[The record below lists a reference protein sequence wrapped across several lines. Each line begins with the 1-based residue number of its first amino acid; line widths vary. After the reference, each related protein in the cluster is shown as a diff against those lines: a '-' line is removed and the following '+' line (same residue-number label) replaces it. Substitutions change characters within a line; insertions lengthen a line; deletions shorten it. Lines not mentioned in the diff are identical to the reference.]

1 MGIIKLYNKYL
12 MQDIFLHKDFQLNG
26 HHFDS
31 PTDLINYVKIN
42 LPEHANFLQAL
53 FDDDTYITAQTSG
66 STGTPK
72 QIRIKKTHM
81 RNSALKTI
89 AFFDLKPQTKA
100 LLNLSS
106 GFIAGKMM
114 WVRALLGGWHLDV
127 VPPNHQSITSVLN
140 KNRYD
145 FGAMVPLQVFQ
156 NLDKIHHIKKLIVG
170 GGAVSQSLLNK
181 IYDLPNRIYATYGMT
196 ETITHIAVMP
206 LNQVA
211 EKDFY
216 QDGIKKTYRVL
227 DNIFIDVDER
237 NCLTITTPDIA
248 DDQIITNDL
257 VELLDDKHFRWLG
270 RYDNIIN
277 SGGIKLIPEQIEDKL
292 KSIIKVPFFIAGL
305 PDDKLGQKLVLILE
319 TEQIPKDLP
328 EQIKKHLSKYEVPKN
343 IYVLPEFEWTPTVKI
358 HRQNTLR
365 KLNINN

>member
-1 MGIIKLYNKYL
+1 MP
-12 MQDIFLHKDFQLNG
+12 DIFIHKDFQLNG

-31 PTDLINYVKIN
+31 PTDFMAYVKKN
-42 LPEHANFLQAL
+42 LPEHFAFIQAL
-53 FDDDTYITAQTSG
+53 FDDESFITAQTSG

-72 QIRIKKTHM
+72 QIRIKKLYM

-106 GFIAGKMM
+106 DFIAGKMM

-127 VPPNHQSITSVLN
+127 VPPDHQSITSVLN

-156 NLDKIHHIKKLIVG
+156 NLDKIPHIKKLIVG
-170 GGAVSQSLLNK
+170 GGAVSQNLLDK

-211 EKDFY
+211 ENDFY
-216 QDGIKKTYRVL
+216 QDDIRKGYRVL
-227 DNIFIDVDER
+227 DNIHIDTDDR
-237 NCLTITTPDIA
+237 NCLIITAPDIA
-248 DDQIITNDL
+248 DDQIITNDI
-257 VELLDDKHFRWLG
+257 VELLDNQHFRWLG

-277 SGGIKLIPEQIEDKL
+277 SGGIKLIPEQIEQKL
-292 KSIIKVPFFIAGL
+292 QNHLDNNFFITGL
-305 PDDKLGQKLVLILE
+305 PDEKLGEKLVLIIEGQCNKEHCLNQCKKVLDKYE
-319 TEQIPKDLP
+319 IPK
-328 EQIKKHLSKYEVPKN
+328 EIIS
-343 IYVLPEFEWTPTVKI
+343 FECFARTNSGKI
-358 HRQNTLR
+358 NRKRTLQK
-365 KLNINN
+365 KLNNRF

>member
-1 MGIIKLYNKYL
+1 MP
-12 MQDIFLHKDFQLNG
+12 DIFIHKDFQLNG
-26 HHFDS
+26 QYFKS
-31 PTDLINYVKIN
+31 PSNLISYVNKN
-42 LPEHANFLQAL
+42 LPEHATFVQAL
-53 FDDDTYITAQTSG
+53 FDDESFITAQTSG

-72 QIRIKKTHM
+72 QIKIKKLHM

-127 VPPNHQSITSVLN
+127 THPDNQSIASTLSN
-140 KNRYD
+140 NRYD

-156 NLDKIHHIKKLIVG
+156 NIDKIHHIKKLIIG
-170 GGAVSQSLLNK
+170 GGAVSQNLLDK

-211 EKDFY
+211 ENDFY
-216 QDGIKKTYRVL
+216 QDDIKKGYRIL
-227 DNIFIDVDER
+227 DNIHIDTDDR
-237 NCLTITTPDIA
+237 NCLMITAPDIA

-257 VELLDDKHFRWLG
+257 VELLDDQHFRWLG

-277 SGGIKLIPEQIEDKL
+277 SGGIKLIPEQIEQKL

-305 PDDKLGQKLVLILE
+305 PDAKLGQKAVLILE

-343 IYVLPEFEWTPTVKI
+343 IYMLPEFERTPTGKI
-358 HRQNTLR
+358 QRQNTLR
-365 KLNINN
+365 KLKK

>member
-1 MGIIKLYNKYL
+1 MSN
-12 MQDIFLHKDFQLNG
+12 IFIHNNFKLNG
-26 HHFDS
+26 QNFQS
-31 PTDLINYVKIN
+31 PGNLIGYVKKN
-42 LPEHANFLQAL
+42 LPEHYSFIQAL
-53 FDDDTYITAQTSG
+53 FNDDSSITAHTSG

-72 QIRIKKTHM
+72 QIRIKKLYM

-106 GFIAGKMM
+106 DFIAGKMM

-127 VPPNHQSITSVLN
+127 VLPDYQSIVSVLN

-156 NLDKIHHIKKLIVG
+156 NLDKIHHIKKLIIG
-170 GGAVSQSLLNK
+170 GGAVSQSLLSK
-181 IYDLPNRIYATYGMT
+181 IYNLPNRIYATYGMT

-211 EKDFY
+211 ENDFY
-216 QDGIKKTYRVL
+216 QDDIRKGYRVL
-227 DNIFIDVDER
+227 DNIHIDTDDR
-237 NCLTITTPDIA
+237 NCLIITAPDIA
-248 DDQIITNDL
+248 DDQIITNDI
-257 VELLDDKHFRWLG
+257 VELIDNQHFRWLG

-277 SGGIKLIPEQIEDKL
+277 SGGIKLIPEQIENKL
-292 KSIIKVPFFIAGL
+292 KSIIEVPFFIAGL
-305 PDDKLGQKLVLILE
+305 PDAKLGQKAVLILE
-319 TEQIPKDLP
+319 TKQIPKDLP

-343 IYVLPEFEWTPTVKI
+343 IYMLPELERTPTKKI

-365 KLNINN
+365 KLKINN